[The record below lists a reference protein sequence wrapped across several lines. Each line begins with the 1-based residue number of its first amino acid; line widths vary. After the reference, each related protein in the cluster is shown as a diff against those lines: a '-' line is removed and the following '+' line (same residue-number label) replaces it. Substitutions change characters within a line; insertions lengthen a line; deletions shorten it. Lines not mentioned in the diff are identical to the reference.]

1 MAFDPITDI
10 VSHFI
15 GLFHVASEEARLRDF
30 YDRFDRR
37 PPSEA
42 ESKPAPLAVNPFQS
56 PYDLGRFDPGISYPV
71 RQAPAAEEDSA
82 PSAGFA
88 QSDQPLSGL
97 PPPDRGPDDILPVGP
112 EGGGL
117 SFDGGLYLVD
127 GTIQLP
133 LPGSVMT
140 LTVQTLTLEDDD
152 LVTFGPSAGFVAPAV
167 YLAQLTAL
175 AEVGAAL
182 HAEGRLETIA
192 ALAGSSEQIIAAA
205 KALTT
210 LADPQQDV
218 ASASSHRVDGAG
230 AIIVNGVATSEM
242 PQFED
247 SLPAFLK
254 PQLDPEPGPDA
265 PPADPHATAGDNP
278 YAVDAGHTV
287 VTGANMSL
295 NEAFV
300 TTRWVDAPVISVAGD
315 VISVDSISQVSVL
328 QDVGQGGG
336 IAGTSASQ
344 VINAAQIAMS
354 PSAALVP
361 PASPGEDIGLPTDW
375 VIVRIDTDLVSVNW
389 IDQHI
394 FATDTDRVEVSFS
407 GSNTFLG
414 TGENLL
420 SNATSISE
428 YGMQYDLIIVGGN
441 MITVNAITQT
451 LVLLDS
457 DTVKGGGNSP
467 VEGVSSNDNLLFNQ
481 ALIQKTGIDT
491 VGAISQAFQ
500 AVTQDLAA
508 GATTLSADIA
518 QSALFAGKGMVTALF
533 VKGDF
538 IKMNLIAQT
547 NIVGDADQ
555 VTLALDALQASI
567 SGQVNM
573 TLGSNALLNAASI
586 QDHGVDSLVMAGGD
600 VYSDAL
606 IYQADLI
613 DTGASEIAGSTT
625 ALASEAVAFLADGML
640 SPAFADDDEGL
651 SPVFDSGSSLDVLHS
666 VLS

>member
-1 MAFDPITDI
+1 
-10 VSHFI
+10 
-15 GLFHVASEEARLRDF
+15 
-30 YDRFDRR
+30 
-37 PPSEA
+37 
-42 ESKPAPLAVNPFQS
+42 
-56 PYDLGRFDPGISYPV
+56 
-71 RQAPAAEEDSA
+71 
-82 PSAGFA
+82 
-88 QSDQPLSGL
+88 
-97 PPPDRGPDDILPVGP
+97 
-112 EGGGL
+112 
-117 SFDGGLYLVD
+117 
-127 GTIQLP
+127 
-133 LPGSVMT
+133 
-140 LTVQTLTLEDDD
+140 
-152 LVTFGPSAGFVAPAV
+152 
-167 YLAQLTAL
+167 
-175 AEVGAAL
+175 
-182 HAEGRLETIA
+182 
-192 ALAGSSEQIIAAA
+192 
-205 KALTT
+205 
-210 LADPQQDV
+210 
-218 ASASSHRVDGAG
+218 
-230 AIIVNGVATSEM
+230 
-242 PQFED
+242 
-247 SLPAFLK
+247 
-254 PQLDPEPGPDA
+254 
-265 PPADPHATAGDNP
+265 
-278 YAVDAGHTV
+278 
-287 VTGANMSL
+287 MSL

-328 QDVGQGGG
+328 QDVGQGGR

-606 IYQADLI
+606 IYQAELI
-613 DTGASEIAGSTT
+613 DTGASDIGGSAA

-640 SPAFADDDEGL
+640 SPVSADDDEGL